1 MDKELLARK
10 LYVERVTAL
19 LGDNNIDDDILEVMW
34 ESKASPAEAAKAM
47 IPQVDD
53 VSSDV
58 SSPWLSRYLNRK

>member
-19 LGDNNIDDDILEVMW
+19 LGDNSIDDDILEVMW

-47 IPQVDD
+47 IPQ
-53 VSSDV
+53 SSDV